1 MLWFHRLQQ
10 RLSLT
15 RNEAVTLIVLSTLFA
30 AGLVA
35 RHIQQQ
41 SNPVAPDA
49 YVESDSL
56 FFARSAAPS
65 ERPSPDTT
73 DATDTTPQDDGP
85 VDLNRASS
93 ADLQRLPR
101 VGPATAERIIEFRES
116 YGPFRHVDDLIQVRG
131 IGPKTLEQIKPLATV
146 EAEGLE

>member
-30 AGLVA
+30 AGLVT
-35 RHIQQQ
+35 RHIQKR
-41 SNPVAPDA
+41 SNPVAADA

-56 FFARSAAPS
+56 FFARSAAPA
-65 ERPSPDTT
+65 EHPPRDTT
-73 DATDTTPQDDGP
+73 ETTATDPPDDGL

-93 ADLQRLPR
+93 SDLQRLPR

-131 IGPKTLEQIKPLATV
+131 IGPKTLEQIRPLATV
-146 EAEGLE
+146 EAQLVE